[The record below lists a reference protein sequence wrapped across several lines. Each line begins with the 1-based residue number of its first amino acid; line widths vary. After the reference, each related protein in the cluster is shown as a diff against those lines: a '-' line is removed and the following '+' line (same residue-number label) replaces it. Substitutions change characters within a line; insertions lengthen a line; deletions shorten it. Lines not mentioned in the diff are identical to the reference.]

1 MYPPLNGAVHFGVYD
16 ECKSSCQLVLSF
28 DLGDEVFRL
37 ISLPNAAVRQG
48 IVQTSVIGGS
58 LSLLFYYDR
67 HVDNN
72 CCAIW
77 VMKDYGVV
85 DSWAKLLAVDVNK
98 EIIRVLGLRKNGSIL
113 VEAELTRGWGLSLH
127 MTPRANKLR
136 IWVSV
141 EGHTIFMLI
150 IMWRTLSYLTNRMM
164 QFPKGEFA
172 GRGNAGISLIQ
183 LKISAFA
190 FLSLI
195 LFLIY
200 TRYCCVVITYK

>member
-1 MYPPLNGAVHFGVYD
+1 
-16 ECKSSCQLVLSF
+16 
-28 DLGDEVFRL
+28 
-37 ISLPNAAVRQG
+37 
-48 IVQTSVIGGS
+48 
-58 LSLLFYYDR
+58 
-67 HVDNN
+67 
-72 CCAIW
+72 
-77 VMKDYGVV
+77 
-85 DSWAKLLAVDVNK
+85 
-98 EIIRVLGLRKNGSIL
+98 
-113 VEAELTRGWGLSLH
+113 

-136 IWVSV
+136 IWGSV